1 MFNARSPAHAY
12 RKVGIES
19 DVAGASPHRLVK
31 LLYDAAIGSVRAAR
45 EHLRRGDVPAK
56 CAALV
61 KAIRLVDEGLKAGLD
76 PARGGE
82 IAASLASI
90 YDYLVARL
98 LRANLHNDAA
108 ALEEVEGLLAGL
120 RDAWIA
126 IDPDAPDR
134 ASPPPVR
141 IALAGGLVAA

>member
-1 MFNARSPAHAY
+1 MFYSRSPAHAY

-31 LLYDAAIGSVRAAR
+31 LLYDGAIGTVRAAR

-56 CAALV
+56 CAAIV

-76 PARGGE
+76 PAHGGP
-82 IAASLASI
+82 IAGQLASI

-98 LRANLHNDAA
+98 LRANLDNDAK

-120 RDAWIA
+120 REAWIA
-126 IDPDAPDR
+126 IDPDAPGR
-134 ASPPPVR
+134 NAPPPR
-141 IALAGGLVAA
+141 PILAGGLVAA